1 MPPSPSSVGS
11 ARPVRLK
18 GGRSVSIIAAVVQF
32 AVVGVAALIVVALVA
47 GSRVRETSN
56 NESVRDAREL
66 ALLLSAQIVAPR
78 VTPELLA
85 GDPGAIAAMDEV
97 LGDIVASG
105 PVNRFKLWTPEGT
118 IVYSDEHRLIGMSFP
133 LEPDVVAT
141 LVTDQPVV
149 DFTDL
154 DAPENLY
161 DEADEQQLEVYLPLR
176 LDDGTVLIYEHY
188 QHTSAVDAGADKVT
202 AAFSPVVIR
211 SLIAL
216 ALLQL
221 PMAWWLARRVRASQ
235 RQRMMLLQSALA
247 ASDGER
253 RRIAQDLHDGVVQ
266 DLAGVS
272 YAIDAVRHD
281 PNVRSSPS
289 VVATLD
295 RVVDEAQRSIRGLR
309 TLLVDIYPPNLEE
322 GDLAGALGDLL
333 APFEARGVHV
343 EFRDDITGAVSSAA
357 HAMIYRTARE
367 ALRNVESHAQ
377 ATSVRV
383 LLRDHEPNG
392 VELQIIDDGK
402 GFDAAQLEERQADGH
417 FGVRLLADVARA
429 AGGELAIVTAPG
441 AGTRVTLVVPR

>member
-1 MPPSPSSVGS
+1 M
-11 ARPVRLK
+11 RLK
-18 GGRSVSIIAAVVQF
+18 GTRGVSIIAALVQF

-47 GSRVRETSN
+47 GSRVRSTSTD
-56 NESVRDAREL
+56 ESVRDAREL
-66 ALLLSAQIVAPR
+66 ALLLSEQIVAPR
-78 VTPELLA
+78 ATPGLLA
-85 GDPGAIAAMDEV
+85 GDPAAIADMDEV
-97 LGDIVASG
+97 IDDIVANG
-105 PVNRFKLWTPEGT
+105 PVNRFKIWTPDGT
-118 IVYSDEHRLIGMSFP
+118 IVYSDEHRLIGLQFT
-133 LEPDVVAT
+133 LEPEVLAT
-141 LVTDQPVV
+141 LVTDEPVV

-176 LDDGTVLIYEHY
+176 LDDGTILIYEHY

-221 PMAWWLARRVRASQ
+221 PMAWWLARRVRESQ
-235 RQRMMLLQSALA
+235 RQRMVLLQSALE

-281 PNVRSSPS
+281 PNVRSSPA

-333 APFEARGVHV
+333 APFEARGTHA
-343 EFRDDITGAVSSAA
+343 EFRDEITGTVSSAA

-367 ALRNVESHAQ
+367 ALRNVESHA
-377 ATSVRV
+377 AAANVSV
-383 LLRDHEPNG
+383 LLRDHSSGG
-392 VELQIIDDGK
+392 VEMQVIDDGK
-402 GFDAAQLEERQADGH
+402 GFDAVVLEEQQADGH

-429 AGGELAIVTAPG
+429 AGGELTIVTAPG

>member
-1 MPPSPSSVGS
+1 M
-11 ARPVRLK
+11 RLK
-18 GGRSVSIIAAVVQF
+18 GTRGVSIIAALVQF

-47 GSRVRETSN
+47 GSRVRSTSN
-56 NESVRDAREL
+56 DESVRDAREL
-66 ALLLSAQIVAPR
+66 ALLLSEQIVAPR
-78 VTPELLA
+78 ATPELLA
-85 GDPGAIAAMDEV
+85 GDPAAIADMDEV
-97 LGDIVASG
+97 IDDIVANG
-105 PVNRFKLWTPEGT
+105 PVNRFKLWATDGT
-118 IVYSDEHRLIGMSFP
+118 IVYSDEHRLIGMQFT
-133 LEPDVVAT
+133 LEPDVLST
-141 LVTDQPVV
+141 LVTDEPVV

-176 LDDGTVLIYEHY
+176 LDDGTILIYEHY

-211 SLIAL
+211 SLVAL

-221 PMAWWLARRVRASQ
+221 PMAWWLARRVRESQ
-235 RQRMMLLQSALA
+235 RQRMVLLQSALE

-281 PNVRSSPS
+281 PNVRASPA

-295 RVVDEAQRSIRGLR
+295 RVVDEAQKSIRGLR

-333 APFEARGVHV
+333 APFETRGVRTV
-343 EFRDDITGAVSSAA
+343 FRDEITGSVSSAA

-367 ALRNVESHAQ
+367 SLRNVESHAE
-377 ATSVRV
+377 AANVSV
-383 LLRDHEPNG
+383 LLRDHPSGG
-392 VELQIIDDGK
+392 VEMQVVDDGK
-402 GFDAAQLEERQADGH
+402 GFDAVVLEEQQADGH

-429 AGGELAIVTAPG
+429 AGGELTIVTAPG